1 MTKLT
6 TMKALIAALVALFA
20 VATLPVACTATGEA
34 LLEDD
39 TEEVGSSGEA
49 GVGGAGDAAT
59 VSGTG
64 GVTLGGDPV
73 EMVIKHLLDSL
84 VISPYLHGE
93 TLLDVGC
100 GAGLPSL
107 PLALTQPQRSFT
119 LVDSNHKKIAFVN
132 EVKRKLALT
141 NVTAIHARV
150 EDLGCAEHHSIICRA
165 FTALPRFL
173 DLTAPLLAVDGRW
186 LAMKGAN
193 PQRELSEVSDRYL
206 VDEVVPLTVPELS
219 AERHLVVVRHRA

>member
-1 MTKLT
+1 MAEASAEAVLRRGLQSLSLPLQ
-6 TMKALIAALVALFA
+6 AEQQQQLLQFIALVAKWNRKYNL
-20 VATLPVACTATGEA
+20 TAI
-34 LLEDD
+34 
-39 TEEVGSSGEA
+39 S
-49 GVGGAGDAAT
+49 
-59 VSGTG
+59 
-64 GVTLGGDPV
+64 DPV

-150 EDLGCAEHHSIICRA
+150 EDLGRAEHHSIICRA

-173 DLTAPLLAVDGRW
+173 DLTAPLLVVDGRW

>member
-1 MTKLT
+1 MAEASAEAVLRRGLQSLSLPLQ
-6 TMKALIAALVALFA
+6 AEQQQQLLQFIALVAKWNRKYNL
-20 VATLPVACTATGEA
+20 TAI
-34 LLEDD
+34 
-39 TEEVGSSGEA
+39 S
-49 GVGGAGDAAT
+49 
-59 VSGTG
+59 
-64 GVTLGGDPV
+64 DPV

-150 EDLGCAEHHSIICRA
+150 EDLGRAEHHSIICRA